1 MSEQATPANP
11 TVPAVS
17 ITQAVQAAIQA
28 GCLTKAA
35 IVSHV
40 QAAIGK
46 IPSPTL
52 ISMTRKKMNVKSPDG
67 RGRPRKSAEHAVKP
81 AKAVAVNKARSASCS
96 APCTQLDGVSAKDLV
111 DISNAVKPFVAKLGF
126 EKFVHVVSVAGKL

>member
-1 MSEQATPANP
+1 MSEQATPEIQP
-11 TVPAVS
+11 VS
-17 ITQAVQAAIQA
+17 ITQAIKMAIQA

-40 QAAIGK
+40 QGSIGK

-52 ISMTRKKMNVKSPDG
+52 ISLTRKKMNVKSPDG
-67 RGRPRKSAEHAVKP
+67 RGRPRKSAESAAKS
-81 AKAVAVNKARSASCS
+81 AKAVVAKTSRPASCS
-96 APCTQLDGVSAKDLV
+96 APFAQLDGVSAKDLI